1 MDGLKCVCD
10 HSNCNEDGYCT
21 TDPSGACYSSVNDI
35 GDKYRG
41 CFDETYKNLQCRNI
55 TGVAVIVCCQDTLC
69 NNEYLPD
76 MSGKDLEFDFK
87 GRTFTSK
94 IPFNHK
100 IL

>member
-76 MSGKDLEFDFK
+76 MSGKDLESDFK
-87 GRTFTSK
+87 GRTLTS
-94 IPFNHK
+94 
-100 IL
+100 